1 MTGDQSHVTNR
12 LAQFV
17 AGSQWEAI
25 PPEVR
30 REGVRGLLNFVGC
43 ALGGAQDEAMGI
55 AVKVLAPFF
64 GPPQGIVIGRG
75 ERPDALNAAFLNAVS
90 ANVLEYDDT
99 HLATVMHPAAP
110 VAPGLFALA
119 ELRPVSGRELLHAF
133 ILGVEISCRVGLG
146 VMPTHYRRGWHI
158 TATCGI
164 FGAAA
169 ACARLIGLDAQRT
182 AWALGHAATQSASL
196 VESLGSMAKSLG
208 VGNAAK
214 NGLAAALFA
223 EGGFSGPEQ
232 PIEGRYGFAAVTSN
246 SADLAR
252 MTDGLGERWEVL
264 NNAYKPYPCGVVLFP
279 VIDACLELRAR
290 HAPAPEA
297 IDRVVVRGHPLMRE
311 RTDRPNVE
319 TGRDARVS
327 LQHSVAAA
335 FLFGAA
341 GLAQYEDDCVADPAV
356 RALRAKV
363 VFEEDPA
370 AAGQVGDRDLAPR
383 RRDGAKP
390 AYPARPR
397 HAGPADER
405 CRARRQGARAGRLR
419 RSVCRRW
426 RPDRGGA
433 GYRGRGRSDPI
444 DAADPACL
452 TTASPPPPRR
462 HLRELEATQP
472 IPMLDI
478 STVPG
483 SNLRCDGAWERH

>member
-1 MTGDQSHVTNR
+1 VPLPGDQSHATNG

-17 AGSQWEAI
+17 AGSQWETI
-25 PPEVR
+25 PSEVR
-30 REGVRGLLNFVGC
+30 RAGVRGLLNFVGC

-55 AVKVLAPFF
+55 AVKVLTPFF

-75 ERPDALNAAFLNAVS
+75 DRPDALNAAFLNAVS

-99 HLATVMHPAAP
+99 HLGTVMHPAAP

-119 ELRPVSGRELLHAF
+119 GLRQVSGRELLHAF
-133 ILGVEISCRVGLG
+133 ILGVEVSCRVGLG
-146 VMPTHYRRGWHI
+146 VMPAHYRRGWHI

-169 ACARLIGLDAQRT
+169 GCARLLGLDTQRT

-196 VESLGSMAKSLG
+196 VESIGSMAKSLG

-223 EGGFSGPEQ
+223 EGGFNGPES
-232 PIEGRYGFAAVTSN
+232 PIEGRYGFAAVTSD

-252 MTDGLGERWEVL
+252 ITDGIGQRWEVL

-290 HAPAPEA
+290 LAPETEA

-311 RTDRPNVE
+311 RTDRPNVD

-327 LQHSVAAA
+327 LQHTVAAA

-363 VFEEDPA
+363 VFDEDSEAPVESATLTLHLANGTEQSEHIRHGRGTPGRPMSDAELDTKVQELA
-370 AAGQVGDRDLAPR
+370 AHGTPFVDATGLIAAVRAS
-383 RRDGAKP
+383 K
-390 AYPARPR
+390 ARPI
-397 HAGPADER
+397 
-405 CRARRQGARAGRLR
+405 
-419 RSVCRRW
+419 
-426 RPDRGGA
+426 RPD
-433 GYRGRGRSDPI
+433 
-444 DAADPACL
+444 
-452 TTASPPPPRR
+452 
-462 HLRELEATQP
+462 
-472 IPMLDI
+472 
-478 STVPG
+478 
-483 SNLRCDGAWERH
+483 